1 MFYAREAPDRAPFV
15 EQGQHFDEGDPLFVI
30 EVMKM
35 FNKVHAP
42 FAGTVERILIDTDAT
57 IVKKG
62 QAVFKVTP
70 DEEISLESETD
81 KRAMISEQTDLFLSF
96 IGVMA
101 NMQKFWSAS
110 TARWFRLAAMI
121 TSPR

>member
-1 MFYAREAPDRAPFV
+1 MFYAREAPDRASFI
-15 EQGQHFDEGDPLFVI
+15 EQGQHFDEGDPLFII

-42 FAGTVERILIDTDAT
+42 FAGTLDRTLIDADAT

-70 DEEISLESETD
+70 DEEISQESETD
-81 KRAMISEQTDLFLSF
+81 KQAMISEQTDLFLSF
-96 IGVMA
+96 IGF
-101 NMQKFWSAS
+101 NK
-110 TARWFRLAAMI
+110 
-121 TSPR
+121 